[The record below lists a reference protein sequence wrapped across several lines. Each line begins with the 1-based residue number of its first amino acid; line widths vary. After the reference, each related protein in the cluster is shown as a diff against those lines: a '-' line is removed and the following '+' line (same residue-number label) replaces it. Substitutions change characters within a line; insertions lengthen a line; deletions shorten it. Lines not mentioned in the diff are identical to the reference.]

1 MSAAS
6 PQRPIAAVHPHNR
19 PHPFNP
25 AESAARC
32 TNVSAT
38 SKASIADPAKP
49 TPILQAANGRGPASS
64 RTPMTPLSAVMVFTF
79 LNSLGGGVV
88 TTGFSFLSESAY
100 GFSPGQNYWLGL
112 AQGVTYIVGAL
123 GVGPVMTAA
132 MRRSRR
138 VSPRLVLGLLTV
150 ALAMLCA
157 LPWLI
162 SSVGMKASWPFW
174 VLVTGYSVLTG
185 VLWPVTESY
194 LSGGRS
200 GPVLRSATGLFN
212 VVWSSALVVAY
223 WAMGPMLGSHA
234 LLVIVGVGAL
244 HLTSIGLLGSF
255 TVRPAEHVHEEHS
268 PTPEVYPRLLAVFR
282 MQLPTSYLVYSALTP
297 FLPLA
302 CAELGITTDWKTPL
316 VSVWLASRVL
326 TFAVLQRWHGWHGRW
341 ATTLVG
347 SMLLLTGFGVAV
359 LSTAAAAHW
368 GIGRAGGVAALV
380 LGLAVFGVGMG
391 VIYSSAIYYA
401 LAVGRAEVDAGGKHE
416 ALIGAGYGAGPVC
429 GLVAVA
435 AANAGW
441 LRPDAALGPITG
453 GQFQVLMLL
462 IVAAIAGGVV
472 AMSLWRARSHS
483 GKAMEAASRN
493 FGGRIG

>member
-1 MSAAS
+1 MA
-6 PQRPIAAVHPHNR
+6 
-19 PHPFNP
+19 
-25 AESAARC
+25 
-32 TNVSAT
+32 
-38 SKASIADPAKP
+38 
-49 TPILQAANGRGPASS
+49 
-64 RTPMTPLSAVMVFTF
+64 FTF

-100 GFSPGQNYWLGL
+100 GFTPGQNYRLGL

-123 GVGPVMTAA
+123 GVGPVMTGA
-132 MRRSRR
+132 MRRSR
-138 VSPRLVLGLLTV
+138 VVTPRLVLGLLTV
-150 ALAMLCA
+150 ALALLCG

-162 SSVGMKASWPFW
+162 WSAGVRASWPFW
-174 VLVTGYSVLTG
+174 VLVMGYSTLTG
-185 VLWPVTESY
+185 VLWPLTESY

-200 GPVLRSATGLFN
+200 GPPLRSATGLFN
-212 VVWSSALVVAY
+212 VVWSSALVVSY
-223 WAMGPMLGSHA
+223 WAMGPLLGSHA
-234 LLVIVGVGAL
+234 LLVIVGVGVM
-244 HLTSIGLLGSF
+244 HLASMGLLRSF
-255 TVRPAEHVHEEHS
+255 TSRPAEHVHDENG

-302 CAELGITTDWKTPL
+302 CVELSINSDWKTPL

-347 SMLLLTGFGVAV
+347 SMLLLCGFGVAV
-359 LSTAAAAHW
+359 LSTVAASRW
-368 GIGRAGGVAALV
+368 GFGRTGGIGALV

-401 LAVGRAEVDAGGKHE
+401 LAVGQAEVDAGGKHE
-416 ALIGAGYGAGPVC
+416 ALIGAGYGGGPVC
-429 GLVAVA
+429 GLIAVA

-441 LRPDAALGPITG
+441 LAPGATLGPITG

-462 IVAAIAGGVV
+462 IVAVIAVGVV
-472 AMSLWRARSHS
+472 ALSLRRARRHA
-483 GKAMEAASRN
+483 GKAMEGEFRN
-493 FGGRIG
+493 PEGRVG